1 MNRDGDS
8 NPMGLEKEVDVRFVQ
23 KYQTVVWLSVCV
35 CVCMREVGGKGV
47 VYWVLE
53 I

>member
-35 CVCMREVGGKGV
+35 CMREVGGKGI

>member
-1 MNRDGDS
+1 
-8 NPMGLEKEVDVRFVQ
+8 MGLEKEVDVRFVQ

-35 CVCMREVGGKGV
+35 CMREVGGKRV